1 MSKVVL
7 VVGGSGGIGSAITR
21 YFSEQGAK
29 TFFTYFK
36 NEARAREI
44 KKNLK
49 HGEMIQCDIRNET
62 DVNAAISKVIETDSK
77 IDALVYCVTSSLKLK
92 TFDRMTS
99 QECLED
105 IEVILSGGI
114 LLAKAVLPHMKE
126 RRAGTILYFLST
138 AISGTPPAR
147 MSSYVIAKYG
157 LLGLTKSLAS
167 EVSRFNIKVLG
178 LSPTFVETTLLKNFP
193 AKLLE
198 IEKEKQTDGSLLQP
212 EDIARATWQ
221 IIQNAEKYQ
230 HGENVQVQTKEDIL
244 EIEVFSKRG
253 EKVLS

>member
-1 MSKVVL
+1 MSQVVL
-7 VVGGSGGIGSAITR
+7 VVGGSGGIGSAITQ

-36 NEARAREI
+36 NEERAREV
-44 KKNLK
+44 KNNLTNC
-49 HGEMIQCDIRNET
+49 EMIQCDIRNEA

-77 IDALVYCVTSSLKLK
+77 VDVLVYCVTNPLKLK
-92 TFDRMTS
+92 TFDRLALR
-99 QECLED
+99 ECLED
-105 IEVILSGGI
+105 IEVILYGGI

-126 RRAGTILYFLST
+126 RRSGTILNLLTS

-167 EVSRFNIKVLG
+167 EVDRFNIKVLG
-178 LSPTFVETTLLKNFP
+178 LSPTFVETSLLKNFP

-198 IEKEKQTDGSLLQP
+198 IEKEKQADGSLLQP
-212 EDIARATWQ
+212 EDIACATWQ
-221 IIQNAEKYQ
+221 LVQNVDKYKN
-230 HGENVQVQTKEDIL
+230 GENVQIQTKNDIF
-244 EIEVFSKRG
+244 EMEVLAK
-253 EKVLS
+253 KTDQ